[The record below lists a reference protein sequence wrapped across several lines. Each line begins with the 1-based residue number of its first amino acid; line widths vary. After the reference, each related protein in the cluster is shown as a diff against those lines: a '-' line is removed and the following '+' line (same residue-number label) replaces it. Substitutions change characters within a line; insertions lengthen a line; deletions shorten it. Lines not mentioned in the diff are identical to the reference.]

1 MIYTVTFNPAID
13 YLVFMDQ
20 LKIGATNRT
29 ASEEYFFGGKGINV
43 STILSTL
50 GVENTALG
58 FVSGWTGKAL
68 VEGLQEKGIR
78 TDFIE
83 LDPAGGITRV
93 NGKIK
98 GETDP
103 ATGRREETEINGQ
116 GPHIT
121 EEAVESLFEK
131 IDALTAEDILVIS
144 GSVPKTMPEDTYEQ
158 ILARL
163 SVAQEGGAAG
173 SDGAAA
179 STAGTATR
187 VPVVVDAT
195 GDLLLKVLPYHP
207 FLIKPNN
214 DELGEMLGRET
225 QTTEEIIEGAKEL
238 RARGARNVIISRGAK
253 GAVLV
258 SEQGDIIVQDPIPGN
273 TVNSVGA
280 GDSMVAGFL
289 AGYIKT
295 QDYQYAMLLGTAAGS
310 ATACSPGLATREE
323 IERRMSE

>member
-1 MIYTVTFNPAID
+1 M
-13 YLVFMDQ
+13 
-20 LKIGATNRT
+20 
-29 ASEEYFFGGKGINV
+29 
-43 STILSTL
+43 
-50 GVENTALG
+50 
-58 FVSGWTGKAL
+58 
-68 VEGLQEKGIR
+68 
-78 TDFIE
+78 
-83 LDPAGGITRV
+83 
-93 NGKIK
+93 
-98 GETDP
+98 
-103 ATGRREETEINGQ
+103 
-116 GPHIT
+116 
-121 EEAVESLFEK
+121 ESLFGK
-131 IDALTAEDILVIS
+131 IDALTADDILVIS

-163 SVAQEGGAAG
+163 SVAREGGAAG
-173 SDGAAA
+173 SDG
-179 STAGTATR
+179 TR
-187 VPVVVDAT
+187 LPVVVDAT